1 MSFRR
6 IPWILLLLMA
16 AAAAPAQTQLDRSPQ
31 YLTESF
37 WVDLEPPVARE
48 GEEYPLSEEAA
59 VRLLLEEARYVFG
72 GMIYGFRFRYVPS
85 DRRREVSEEFELEPI
100 AELRFGD
107 PRLSVLSTRVEDL
120 RLHGRFEY
128 RLADF
133 QRSRRA
139 GWLSGDVP
147 SVGAEG
153 EEPIWAGHDARIP
166 AIEDAMR
173 LAVRGLLRTM
183 TDNKPREARGSLIL
197 LGSPRIYVRSAAYR
211 ARVDIRVKVDEIRQY
226 TVY

>member
-1 MSFRR
+1 M
-6 IPWILLLLMA
+6 
-16 AAAAPAQTQLDRSPQ
+16 
-31 YLTESF
+31 
-37 WVDLEPPVARE
+37 
-48 GEEYPLSEEAA
+48 
-59 VRLLLEEARYVFG
+59 LLEEARYVFG
-72 GMIYGFRFRYVPS
+72 GMIFGFPFPYVPS
-85 DRRREVSEEFELEPI
+85 DRRRAVSEEFELAPI

-197 LGSPRIYVRSAAYR
+197 LGSPRIYVRSGAYR
-211 ARVDIRVKVDEIRQY
+211 ARVDIEVKVDEIRQY

>member
-1 MSFRR
+1 MAARR
-6 IPWILLLLMA
+6 TPWILLLLIA

-48 GEEYPLSEEAA
+48 REQYPLSEEAA
-59 VRLLLEEARYVFG
+59 VRLMLEEARYVFG

-85 DRRREVSEEFELEPI
+85 DRRREVAEEFELEPI

-107 PRLSVLSTRVEDL
+107 PRLSVLSTRVEDA

-133 QRSRRA
+133 QRSRLA

-173 LAVRGLLRTM
+173 LAVRGLLQTM

-197 LGSPRIYVRSAAYR
+197 LGSPRIYVRSAAYK
-211 ARVDIRVKVDEIRQY
+211 ARVDMKVKVDEIRQY